1 MHRTFRLL
9 VVLLTCCC
17 AFAQTPAAP
26 PDPYK
31 PVLDRLQ
38 AITVIPLPI
47 WQAHAADLPH
57 GEDPALNTSGWQEA
71 KLKEGWQGSRWLRQT
86 FEVPARVNGYSLQ
99 GARIALDLHVS
110 SDDAIEVS
118 VFANGSMVARTDEDG
133 QVPITLIE
141 NAQPGRKLTLAVR
154 VLDSG
159 GGGCC
164 GGNSTRIE
172 NAELRIE
179 PPAGRPDPALMR
191 LQILSAEP
199 LIAAY
204 SDGKAEREQKLDA
217 AVKAID
223 FTALDRGDQQAF
235 DASLRDAQSKLETL
249 RPYMKQFNIAAVG
262 NSHIDMAWLW
272 PWTETVEV
280 VRNTFG
286 TALQLMREYP
296 GVKFTASAAQAYEWI
311 EEKYPAMF
319 QEIQQRVKEG
329 RWEVIGGMWVEPDLN
344 MPDGESLVRQILYG
358 KRFFQQ
364 KFGKDIKIGWNPDS
378 FGYNWQLPQI
388 YKRSG
393 IDYFVTQKL
402 LWASEFTKFPYRLFW
417 WQAPD
422 GSRLL
427 TYFPSDYANQ
437 IDPPKM
443 ARDAA
448 TYGPMMWKYN
458 GGTNSVP
465 TGGLDMMYLYGVG
478 DHGGGPTRVDLDTAL
493 RWQNSDLVY
502 PHLNFST
509 ATQYFA
515 DLEKNK
521 SELKIPVWDGEL
533 YFQYH
538 RGVQTSQSEE
548 KRGNR
553 QNEVL
558 ALNAEKVVS
567 IEMLFGA
574 TWPRENFDTAWKD
587 ILFNQF
593 HDILPGSGIHIN
605 YVDAARKYA
614 VASRIDRDII
624 RAGLNDIASRVKS
637 DGVSVLVFNPLS
649 WPRTDEVEAD
659 IQLPEKVQK
668 FHLEDADGPVA
679 FEVVESNS
687 GNNFARLR
695 LLAKNVPATGYKLIT
710 VAPENAGSQAEP
722 KETLTATFDSLENEF
737 IRLKVDPKT
746 GCITSL
752 FDKRSDT
759 EALAL
764 PVQSEGSPAAS
775 PDGLPCGNLLQA
787 FVDKPKRWDAWNI
800 DADFVKQHW
809 DLMQADEVKLVENT
823 PLRAVIR
830 VKHHFQK
837 SSFTQDI
844 TMYPGVPRVDV
855 RMQADWHE
863 QHILLKVAFPV
874 NARSD
879 HATYEIPYGSVQRPT
894 TRNTPAEQAQFEV
907 PALRWADISGPDGG
921 RAGLQAGEA
930 TAISHDLSSRAR
942 AAPETASRLLLA
954 GCVAGSESSDLLFV
968 CTASEPRGTADPSTP
983 LRSAR
988 DDNSIELARANDSGA
1003 TDAGQTHGLSLLNE
1017 SKYGYDARDNVLR
1030 LSLLR
1035 SPTWPD
1041 PETDQGQHEFTYS
1054 LYPHGGTWREALTV
1068 RQGYELNYPLLAV
1081 TTGQHPGP
1089 LPAEKSFF
1097 GTTEDNVVITA
1108 IKKQAPQPPV
1118 QAVYDGQPRT
1128 VHPEEGGLIIRF
1140 YEWAG
1145 KKGDIHLNLPQQG
1158 MAAWEMNLMEVAQ
1171 SPLALDA
1178 SAKVVAVPT
1187 NPYEIKTVKVAFAP
1201 P

>member
-1 MHRTFRLL
+1 MNRTRCFLFSLL
-9 VVLLTCCC
+9 ASCFT
-17 AFAQTPAAP
+17 FAQSPSAP

-38 AITVIPLPI
+38 SITAIPLAT
-47 WQAHAADLPH
+47 WQAHAADMPH
-57 GEDPALNTSGWQEA
+57 GEDPALGISDWQQVKA
-71 KLKEGWQGSRWLRQT
+71 KVDWKGSRWLRLT
-86 FEVPARVNGYSLQ
+86 FEVPAQLNGYSLQ
-99 GARIALDLHVS
+99 GTRISLDLHVS
-110 SDDAIEVS
+110 SDDAIQVS
-118 VFANGSMVARTDEDG
+118 VFSNGNMVGRTDEDG

-141 NAQPGRKLTLAVR
+141 NAQPGQKLVLAVR

-164 GGNSTRIE
+164 GGDSTRIE
-172 NAELRIE
+172 HAELSIQS
-179 PPAGRPDPALMR
+179 PPDRPDPALMR

-199 LIAAY
+199 VIAAY
-204 SDGKAEREQKLDA
+204 PDGKSEREQQLGS
-217 AVKAID
+217 AVKAINVA
-223 FTALDRGDQQAF
+223 ALDQGDQQAF
-235 DASLRDAQSKLETL
+235 DASLRDAQVRLDLL
-249 RPYMKQFNIAAVG
+249 RPYMKQFSIAAVG

-296 GVKFTASAAQAYEWI
+296 DFKFTASTAQAYEWV

-344 MPDGESLVRQILYG
+344 MPDGESLVRQVLYG
-358 KRFFQQ
+358 KRYFQQ
-364 KFGKDIKIGWNPDS
+364 KFGKDINIGWNPDS

-437 IDPPKM
+437 IDPQKM
-443 ARDAA
+443 ARDSA

-458 GGTNSVP
+458 GGTDSAPV
-465 TGGLDMMYLYGVG
+465 GALDMMYLYGVG
-478 DHGGGPTRVDLDTAL
+478 DHGGGPTRQDLDTAL
-493 RWQNSDLVY
+493 RWQKGDLVY
-502 PHLNFST
+502 PQINFST
-509 ATQYFA
+509 AAQYFA
-515 DLEKNK
+515 DLEKDK
-521 SELKIPVWDGEL
+521 AELKIPTWDGEL

-558 ALNAEKVVS
+558 VLNAEKVAA
-567 IEMLFGA
+567 IETLFGA
-574 TWPRENFDTAWKD
+574 TYPQQNFDTAWKD

-593 HDILPGSGIHIN
+593 HDILPGSGIAIN
-605 YVDAARKYA
+605 YVDAARRYA
-614 VASRIDRDII
+614 VASGIDRDSIQT
-624 RAGLNDIASRVKS
+624 ALSDIASRVIS
-637 DGVSVLVFNPLS
+637 PGVSVLIFNPLS
-649 WPRTDEVEAD
+649 WTRTGEVE
-659 IQLPEKVQK
+659 
-668 FHLEDADGPVA
+668 
-679 FEVVESNS
+679 FEVQFPNGENKVGAIGPDGNPLPIEVLDSNWRT
-687 GNNFARLR
+687 GRLRVR
-695 LLAKNVPATGYKLIT
+695 LLATNVPALGYELVQLIPQATLPSAKLW
-710 VAPENAGSQAEP
+710 
-722 KETLTATFDSLENEF
+722 LTATADSLENKF
-737 IRLKVDPKT
+737 VRLKVDPKT

-752 FDKRSDT
+752 IDKRSKT

-764 PVQSEGSPAAS
+764 PVQSEGSPTAS

-837 SSFTQDI
+837 SSFVQDI
-844 TMYPGVPRVDV
+844 TLYPGVPRVDV
-855 RMQADWHE
+855 HMKADWHE

-874 NARSD
+874 SARSD
-879 HATYEIPYGSVQRPT
+879 KATFEIPYGSVERPT

-907 PALRWADISGPDGG
+907 PALRWADIS
-921 RAGLQAGEA
+921 
-930 TAISHDLSSRAR
+930 
-942 AAPETASRLLLA
+942 
-954 GCVAGSESSDLLFV
+954 
-968 CTASEPRGTADPSTP
+968 
-983 LRSAR
+983 
-988 DDNSIELARANDSGA
+988 
-1003 TDAGQTHGLSLLNE
+1003 DATHGFSLLND
-1017 SKYGYDARDNVLR
+1017 SKYGYDAKDNVLR

-1054 LYPHGGTWREALTV
+1054 LYPHGGTWREAMTV
-1068 RQGYELNYPLLAV
+1068 RQGYELNYPLMTQ
-1081 TTGQHPGP
+1081 TTTQHPGT

-1097 GTTEDNVVITA
+1097 ATTQDNVIITA
-1108 IKKQAPQPPV
+1108 IKKA
-1118 QAVYDGQPRT
+1118 ADDDA
-1128 VHPEEGGLIIRF
+1128 LIVRF

-1145 KKGDIHLNLPQQG
+1145 KKGDVVLQLPWKATQ
-1158 MAAWEMNLMEVAQ
+1158 AWETNLMEVAPV
-1171 SPLALDA
+1171 PLQLDSTGNA
-1178 SAKVVAVPT
+1178 VTVPT
-1187 NPYEIKTVKVAFAP
+1187 NPYEIKTVKVKFDRWRSDQGRDH
-1201 P
+1201 

>member
-1 MHRTFRLL
+1 MFVFAPWFLAFSPLESPVAGFCLRVFASWFRLSDAQPGWLHCKLDWSKFRMHRTHRLL
-9 VVLLTCCC
+9 AVLLTSAC
-17 AFAQTPAAP
+17 AFAQTASAP

-38 AITVIPLPI
+38 SITVIPLPS
-47 WQAHAADLPH
+47 WQAHAADLAH
-57 GEDPALNTSGWQEA
+57 GEDPALSTSDWQEV
-71 KLKEGWQGSRWLRQT
+71 KLKQDWQGSRWLRQT
-86 FEVPARVNGYSLQ
+86 FEVPAQLNGYSLQ

-110 SDDAIEVS
+110 SDDAIQVS

-141 NAQPGRKLTLAVR
+141 NAQPGQKLALAVR

-164 GGNSTRIE
+164 GGNSSRIE
-172 NAELRIE
+172 HAELRIE
-179 PPAGRPDPALMR
+179 PPANRPDPALMR
-191 LQILSAEP
+191 LEILSAEP

-204 SDGKAEREQKLDA
+204 PDGKAERERELDS

-223 FTALDRGDQQAF
+223 LAALDKGDQQAF
-235 DASLRDAQSKLETL
+235 DASLRDAQSKLDAL
-249 RPYMKQFNIAAVG
+249 RPYMKQFSIAAVG

-286 TALQLMREYP
+286 TALELMREYP
-296 GVKFTASAAQAYEWI
+296 DFKFTASAAQAYEWM

-319 QEIQQRVKEG
+319 REIQQRVKEG

-358 KRFFQQ
+358 KRYFQQ
-364 KFGKDIKIGWNPDS
+364 KFGKDINIGWNPDS

-437 IDPPKM
+437 IDPQKM
-443 ARDAA
+443 ARDSA

-458 GGTNSVP
+458 GGTNSAP
-465 TGGLDMMYLYGVG
+465 AGALDMMYLYGVG
-478 DHGGGPTRVDLDTAL
+478 DHGGGPTRVNLDTAL
-493 RWQNSDLVY
+493 RWQKSDVVY
-502 PHLNFST
+502 PQLNFST
-509 ATQYFA
+509 ATLYFA
-515 DLEKNK
+515 DLEKDK
-521 SELKIPVWDGEL
+521 SELKIPTWDGEL

-553 QNEVL
+553 QNEEL

-567 IEMLFGA
+567 IETLFGA
-574 TWPRENFDTAWKD
+574 TWPQQNFDTAWKD

-605 YVDAARKYA
+605 YVDAARKYE
-614 VASRIDRDII
+614 VASRIDSDMI

-649 WPRTDEVEAD
+649 WARTDEVEAD
-659 IQLPEKVQK
+659 VQLPAELRQ
-668 FHLEDADGPVA
+668 FRLEDADGPVA
-679 FEVVESNS
+679 YRVIHSNPT
-687 GNNFARLR
+687 NNWMRVR
-695 LLAKNVPATGYKLIT
+695 ILAKNVPPTGYKLIRIVPGT
-710 VAPENAGSQAEP
+710 GPLPANPA
-722 KETLTATFDSLENEF
+722 LTATPDLLENEF

-752 FDKRSDT
+752 YDKHSNT

-764 PVQSEGSPAAS
+764 PVRSEGSPAAS

-787 FVDKPKRWDAWNI
+787 FVDKPKHWDAWNV

-809 DLMQADEVKLVENT
+809 DLMQADEVKLAESS

-844 TMYPGVPRVDV
+844 TMYPGMPRVDV
-855 RMQADWHE
+855 HMQADWHE

-874 NARSD
+874 SARSD
-879 HATYEIPYGSVQRPT
+879 KATFEIPYGSVERPT

-907 PALRWADISGPDGG
+907 PALRWADISD
-921 RAGLQAGEA
+921 A
-930 TAISHDLSSRAR
+930 TQ
-942 AAPETASRLLLA
+942 
-954 GCVAGSESSDLLFV
+954 GF
-968 CTASEPRGTADPSTP
+968 
-983 LRSAR
+983 
-988 DDNSIELARANDSGA
+988 
-1003 TDAGQTHGLSLLNE
+1003 SLLNE

-1041 PETDQGQHEFTYS
+1041 PETDQGPHEFTYS

-1068 RQGYELNYPLLAV
+1068 HQGYELNYPLMAV

-1108 IKKQAPQPPV
+1108 IKKQAPQEPV

-1145 KKGDIHLNLPQQG
+1145 KKGDIHLNLPQTG
-1158 MAAWEMNLMEVAQ
+1158 VAAWEMNLMEVAQ
-1171 SPLALDA
+1171 SPLSLAANPNVLT
-1178 SAKVVAVPT
+1178 VPT
-1187 NPYEIKTVKVAFAP
+1187 NPYEIKTVKVAFTP

>member
-1 MHRTFRLL
+1 MHRTFWLL
-9 VVLLTCCC
+9 AVLLISAC
-17 AFAQTPAAP
+17 AFAQTATLPA
-26 PDPYK
+26 DPYK

-38 AITVIPLPI
+38 SITVIPLPS

-57 GEDPALNTSGWQEA
+57 GEDPALATSDWQQV
-71 KLKEGWQGSRWLRQT
+71 KLKEDWHGSRWLRQT
-86 FEVPARVNGYSLQ
+86 FEVPAQLNGYSLQ
-99 GARIALDLHVS
+99 GARVALDLHVG
-110 SDDAIEVS
+110 SDDAIQIS

-133 QVPITLIE
+133 QVPITLLE
-141 NAQPGRKLTLAVR
+141 NAQAGQKLVIAIR

-164 GGNSTRIE
+164 GGDAARLE
-172 NAELRIE
+172 HAELRIQ
-179 PPAGRPDPALMR
+179 PSDRPDPALTR

-204 SDGKAEREQKLDA
+204 PDRKSEREQQLDA
-217 AVKAID
+217 AVKAINLA
-223 FTALDRGDQQAF
+223 ALDHGDQHAF
-235 DASLRDAQSKLETL
+235 DASLREAQSKFEVL
-249 RPYMKQFNIAAVG
+249 RPYMKQFSIAAVG

-296 GVKFTASAAQAYEWI
+296 DFKFTASAAQAYEWI

-358 KRFFQQ
+358 KRYFQQ
-364 KFGKDIKIGWNPDS
+364 KFGVNINIGWNPDS

-427 TYFPSDYANQ
+427 TYFPSDYANP
-437 IDPPKM
+437 IDPQKM
-443 ARDAA
+443 ARDSA
-448 TYGPMMWKYN
+448 TYGPIMWKYN
-458 GGTNSVP
+458 GGTNAAP
-465 TGGLDMMYLYGVG
+465 AGGLDMMYLYGVG

-493 RWQNSDLVY
+493 RWQKGDLVY
-502 PHLNFST
+502 PRINFST

-521 SELKIPVWDGEL
+521 SELKIPTWDGEL

-553 QNEVL
+553 QNEELV
-558 ALNAEKVVS
+558 LNAEKVVS
-567 IEMLFGA
+567 IETLFDA
-574 TWPRENFDTAWKD
+574 AWPQQNFDIAWKN

-614 VASRIDRDII
+614 EAARIDRDMIH
-624 RAGLNDIASRVKS
+624 AGLNDIASRVNS

-649 WPRTDEVEAD
+649 WTRTDEVEAD
-659 IQLPEKVQK
+659 VQLPAELRQ
-668 FHLEDADGPVA
+668 FRLEDADGPVA
-679 FEVVESNS
+679 YRVIHSNPT
-687 GNNFARLR
+687 NNWMRVR
-695 LLAKNVPATGYKLIT
+695 ILAKNVPATGYKLIRIVPGT
-710 VAPENAGSQAEP
+710 GPLSASPA
-722 KETLTATFDSLENEF
+722 LTATPDSLENEF
-737 IRLKVDPKT
+737 VRLKVDPKT

-752 FDKRSDT
+752 FDKRSNT

-764 PVQSEGSPAAS
+764 PVASEGSPAAS
-775 PDGLPCGNLLQA
+775 PDGQPCGNLLQA

-800 DADFVKQHW
+800 DADFVKQHT

-837 SSFTQDI
+837 SSFVQDI

-855 RMQADWHE
+855 HMQADWHE

-874 NARSD
+874 SARSD
-879 HATYEIPYGSVQRPT
+879 KATYEIPYGSVERPT

-907 PALRWADISGPDGG
+907 PALRWADIS
-921 RAGLQAGEA
+921 
-930 TAISHDLSSRAR
+930 
-942 AAPETASRLLLA
+942 
-954 GCVAGSESSDLLFV
+954 
-968 CTASEPRGTADPSTP
+968 
-983 LRSAR
+983 
-988 DDNSIELARANDSGA
+988 DSGA
-1003 TDAGQTHGLSLLNE
+1003 PPLSPAAGDRVGPVHGFSLLND
-1017 SKYGYDARDNVLR
+1017 SKYGYDAKDNVLR

-1041 PETDQGQHEFTYS
+1041 PETDQGHHEFTYS

-1068 RQGYELNYPLLAV
+1068 HQGYELNYPLMAV

-1097 GTTEDNVVITA
+1097 STAEDNVVITA

-1145 KKGDIHLNLPQQG
+1145 KKGDIHLQLPQQVV
-1158 MAAWEMNLMEVAQ
+1158 AAWEMNLMEVAQ
-1171 SPLALDA
+1171 SPLSLAANPQAL
-1178 SAKVVAVPT
+1178 VVPT
-1187 NPYEIKTVKVAFAP
+1187 DPYEIKTVKVHFGTP
-1201 P
+1201 